1 MLDFLSLIIVYFC
14 FIFIG
19 GDLYQLALR
28 THGVL
33 KDKIK
38 YKFPAHDLICQYD
51 KKKKKL
57 KCVNSS
63 DSSNCSHCNRA
74 IRKMKA
80 DGTLEYFNG
89 DQLSKIA
96 QNSSCGCGYKH
107 YWNGKEYDNLPI
119 KIPIKLEW
127 EGEEIDDVVCWF
139 QNESDPSLN
148 SNAYAIA
155 QAKVQE
161 HFPGSF
167 GSERLIQNI
176 TDRIFQFTSSYF
188 KDESRKN
195 QDSSF
200 EMPRCIPTKIIL
212 TGEKSKT
219 IHKEE
224 LNASETERNV
234 QRKIEQAAS
243 VTQKRSSSSSAKSVN
258 EQAQS
263 SVESFKQ
270 NNDISDS
277 PTKEKVKKA
286 EVSSMEVRIT
296 CGDRGNTTFMF
307 DKTTSYND
315 LEKFIR
321 NHFQIVDNNN
331 ISIKYGFPPKPLEQ
345 NIDDRN
351 KPLTLLKHKDRLMV
365 QILNVEK
372 PKQQK
377 QEEELAN
384 EGIKQLASSLLTVFN
399 AGDSWSW
406 ACKKRSLFQV
416 NGLIYKMSFR
426 DLGLLSDDQHL
437 SLPCF
442 PNKIFVYNQK
452 EDEILLC
459 LGKLHVPVKPLSN
472 EEMKLADEQGHQKAH
487 ELTKPKPQE
496 STQTPKTVE
505 NQETS
510 SNEKTYSL
518 QKPENYSEMK
528 TVRQTIDFATFKL
541 ENKKNESEEN
551 QDNRSEPMEVEKD

>member
-1 MLDFLSLIIVYFC
+1 MYE
-14 FIFIG
+14 
-19 GDLYQLALR
+19 LALR

-33 KDKIK
+33 KDKTK

-57 KCVNSS
+57 KCVNNSN
-63 DSSNCSHCNRA
+63 SSNCSHCNRA
-74 IRKMKA
+74 IRKMKV

-107 YWNGKEYDNLPI
+107 FWDGKEYDNLPI
-119 KIPIKLEW
+119 KIPIRLEW
-127 EGEEIDDVVCWF
+127 EGEEVDDVVYWF

-167 GSERLIQNI
+167 GSERLNQNI
-176 TDRIFQFTSSYF
+176 TDRIFQFTSRYF
-188 KDESRKN
+188 KDESKENR
-195 QDSSF
+195 DSTF
-200 EMPRCIPTKIIL
+200 EIPRCIPTKIIL

-219 IHKEE
+219 LHKEE

-234 QRKIEQAAS
+234 QQKIEQAAS
-243 VTQKRSSSSSAKSVN
+243 VTQKRSSSSSVKSVN
-258 EQAQS
+258 QQVQS
-263 SVESFKQ
+263 NAESSKQ
-270 NNDISDS
+270 SNDISDS

-286 EVSSMEVRIT
+286 EVSSKEVRIT
-296 CGDRGNTTFMF
+296 CEDRGNTTFTF

-321 NHFQIVDNNN
+321 NHFQIVDNDK

-345 NIDDRN
+345 NIDGIN

-365 QILNVEK
+365 KVEK
-372 PKQQK
+372 SVQPK

-384 EGIKQLASSLLTVFN
+384 KGINHLASSLLNIFN
-399 AGDSWSW
+399 TGDSWNW
-406 ACKKRSLFQV
+406 ACEQRSLFQV

-442 PNKIFVYNQK
+442 PNKIFVYNKKQ
-452 EDEILLC
+452 DEILLC
-459 LGKLHVPVKPLSN
+459 LGKLHVPVKPLSDD
-472 EEMKLADEQGHQKAH
+472 ETKLANEQGHKKAH
-487 ELTKPKPQE
+487 ELTKPQE
-496 STQTPKTVE
+496 PAPMPKGVE
-505 NQETS
+505 DQQTS
-510 SNEKTYSL
+510 SKEKTYSL
-518 QKPENYSEMK
+518 QKPENYSGMK

-541 ENKKNESEEN
+541 ESKANSKDNQGNE
-551 QDNRSEPMEVEKD
+551 SEPMEVEKD